1 MIRVKL
7 IVMKDFV
14 NDGIFYSPFAVCYL
28 PVNKFK
34 TENPYFK
41 FIRPAPPRPQSNPIQ
56 YV

>member
-14 NDGIFYSPFAVCYL
+14 NDGISYSPFFVCYL

-41 FIRPAPPRPQSNPIQ
+41 FIRPAPNPIQSNPIQ
-56 YV
+56 SV